1 MFTNKCYNNKCIFNN
16 ETPIVHCDDIYDGDK
31 SSYMYCGKAYLDSCN
46 DNNECSSKSCYNNY
60 CLKQL
65 LGPHDDTYNLDK
77 NVYLFRFIMILIT
90 ILFLILIYI
99 GYKYIPK
106 YKKYITI
113 ILLLLYILS
122 IIITYYIC

>member
-1 MFTNKCYNNKCIFNN
+1 
-16 ETPIVHCDDIYDGDK
+16 
-31 SSYMYCGKAYLDSCN
+31 MYCGKAYLDSCN